1 MNFRKFICLFFL
13 VLSSFNSAQP
23 QERTKPVIHLGIM
36 AFTSPESYT
45 TYNKS
50 DDYMLRE
57 LPRIIQANLPHYKIE
72 TKILRTHELV
82 DEARKGKLDL
92 IFGSS
97 GCYASLLPDGI
108 YPLATIATNVAP
120 DPNRAVAGAFVVS
133 SSRKDLNTIEDLK
146 GKSAISGLR
155 NMYFNYQLPLSALT
169 DRKIDPENFF
179 SNWERVDYPVNK
191 VLSAVE
197 SGRKDVGL
205 IRACSIEMLPKEQQK
220 KFKVIEPVQ
229 NSPLHCLHTS
239 RLFPN
244 WTLGAMKWVPSDVA
258 TQISAALLTA
268 KPETDMGIHW
278 KIANSFSQIDDLYKS
293 LKTGRY
299 EYLNHWTLRGFMEKA
314 WPFLLAGLVGL
325 LGLILHLSRV
335 QALVTK
341 RTAQLKKEVVNRV
354 NLERQNRRIVEKFSN
369 LEKASTLGM
378 ISNMVAHELRQPL
391 SALSYSLFTLNMVF
405 EKEGISSEIA
415 EKAISKAKK
424 QVSRIS
430 SIVDHVYRYAK
441 DDRRTEPLS
450 LKTIIEQVVN
460 EIKISNPS
468 SVVHVH
474 TEEDV
479 LIQGNKLELQ
489 LALYN
494 VLKNAIEA
502 SENGAAEINIC
513 LQREKAQAVLSVSD
527 KSKSVSQDNLSKL
540 TDEFHSSK
548 AQGLGLGLPIVKS
561 IVDNHG
567 GSLKFKALEPRGLE
581 VTFVFPI
588 FANEH

>member
-1 MNFRKFICLFFL
+1 MNFRKFICLFLL
-13 VLSSFNSAQP
+13 VLPAFSMAQS
-23 QERTKPVIHLGIM
+23 QETTKPVIRLGIM

-57 LPRIIQANLPHYKIE
+57 LPRIIQTNLPRYKVE

-82 DEARKGKLDL
+82 REAREGKLDL

-133 SSRKDLNTIEDLK
+133 SLRKDLNTIEDLK
-146 GKSAISGLR
+146 GKTAISGLKD
-155 NMYFNYQLPLSALT
+155 MYFNYQLPLSALT
-169 DRKIDPENFF
+169 DRKINPDNFF
-179 SNWERVDYPVNK
+179 SNWERVDYPVHK

-197 SGRKDVGL
+197 SGQKDVGL
-205 IRACSIEMLPKEQQK
+205 IRACSIEMLPTEEQK
-220 KFKVIEPVQ
+220 KFKVIEPIQ

-278 KIANSFSQIDDLYKS
+278 KIANSFSQIDELYKS

-299 EYLNHWTLRGFMEKA
+299 EYLNHWTLGGFMEKA

-335 QALVTK
+335 QSLVTK

-354 NLERQNRRIVEKFSN
+354 NLERQNRRIIEKFSN

-405 EKEGISSEIA
+405 EKERISSEIA

-441 DDRRTEPLS
+441 DDRHTESLS
-450 LKTIIEQVVN
+450 LKTLIEQVVN

-468 SVVHVH
+468 SVVYVSA
-474 TEEDV
+474 EEV

-502 SENGAAEINIC
+502 SVNGEADISIA
-513 LQREKAQAVLSVSD
+513 LRREQAQAVLSVSD
-527 KSKSVSQDNLSKL
+527 KSKKISQENLAKL

-548 AQGLGLGLPIVKS
+548 GQGLGLGLPIVKS
-561 IVDNHG
+561 IIDNHG
-567 GSLKFKALEPRGLE
+567 GSLKFKAIEPRGLE

-588 FANEH
+588 FENEH

>member
-1 MNFRKFICLFFL
+1 MNFKKFICLFFL
-13 VLSSFNSAQP
+13 LLSAFNSVQS
-23 QERTKPVIHLGIM
+23 QETTKPIIRLGIM

-57 LPRIIQANLPHYKIE
+57 LPRIIQANLPNYKIE

-82 DEARKGKLDL
+82 KEAREGKLDL

-108 YPLATIATNVAP
+108 YPLATISTNVAP
-120 DPNRAVAGAFVVS
+120 DPNRAIAGAFVVS
-133 SSRKDLNTIEDLK
+133 SSRKDLNSIEDLK
-146 GKSAISGLR
+146 GKSAISGLKD
-155 NMYFNYQLPLSALT
+155 MYFNYQLPLSALT
-169 DRKIDPENFF
+169 DRKINPENFF
-179 SNWERVDYPVNK
+179 SNWERVDYPVHK

-205 IRACSIEMLPKEQQK
+205 IRACSIEMLPKEEQK

-244 WTLGAMKWVPSDVA
+244 WTLGAMKWVASDVA
-258 TQISAALLTA
+258 TQISGALLTA
-268 KPETDMGIHW
+268 KPETDIGIHW
-278 KIANSFSQIDDLYKS
+278 QIANSFSQIDDLYKS
-293 LKTGRY
+293 LKTGQY
-299 EYLNHWTLRGFMEKA
+299 EYLNHWTLKGFMKEA

-405 EKEGISSEIA
+405 EKERISSEIA

-430 SIVDHVYRYAK
+430 LIVDHVYRYAK
-441 DDRRTEPLS
+441 DDRHTESLS
-450 LKTIIEQVVN
+450 LKTLIEQVVN

-468 SVVHVH
+468 SVVYVSA
-474 TEEDV
+474 EEV

-502 SENGAAEINIC
+502 SVNGEADISIA
-513 LQREKAQAVLSVSD
+513 LRREQAQAVLSVSD
-527 KSKSVSQDNLSKL
+527 KSKKISQENLAKL

-548 AQGLGLGLPIVKS
+548 GQGLGLGLPIVKS
-561 IVDNHG
+561 IIDNHG
-567 GSLKFKALEPRGLE
+567 GSLKFKAIEPRGLE

-588 FANEH
+588 FENEH

>member
-1 MNFRKFICLFFL
+1 MNFRKFICLFL
-13 VLSSFNSAQP
+13 VFSTLSVVQS
-23 QERTKPVIHLGIM
+23 QEATKPIIRLGVM

-50 DDYMLRE
+50 DDYMIKE
-57 LPRIIQANLPHYKIE
+57 LPRIIQANLPHYKVE

-82 DEARKGKLDL
+82 KEARNGKLDL

-133 SSRKDLNTIEDLK
+133 SSRKDLNTIEDLR
-146 GKSAISGLR
+146 GKTAISGLKD
-155 NMYFNYQLPLSALT
+155 MYFNYQLPLSALT

-179 SNWERVDYPVNK
+179 SHWERVDYPVNK
-191 VLSAVE
+191 VLSAVG
-197 SGRKDVGL
+197 SGRIDVGL
-205 IRACSIEMLPKEQQK
+205 IRACSMEMLPKEEQK
-220 KFKVIEPVQ
+220 KFKVLEPVQ

-268 KPETDMGIHW
+268 KPETNMGIHW
-278 KIANSFSQIDDLYKS
+278 QIANSFSQIDDLFKS

-415 EKAISKAKK
+415 GKAISKAKK

-441 DDRRTEPLS
+441 EDRHTESLS
-450 LKTIIEQVVN
+450 LKTLIEQVVN
-460 EIKISNPS
+460 EIKVSNFS
-468 SVVHVH
+468 SAVQVQA
-474 TEEDV
+474 EKDV

-502 SENGAAEINIC
+502 SENGAAVITIC
-513 LQREKAQAVLSVSD
+513 LRREKAQAVLSVSD
-527 KSKSVSQDNLSKL
+527 KSKKINQENLPKL
-540 TDEFHSSK
+540 TNEFHTSK
-548 AQGLGLGLPIVKS
+548 GQGLGLGLPIVKS

-567 GSLKFKALEPRGLE
+567 GSLKFTALEPRGLK

-588 FANEH
+588 FENEH

>member
-1 MNFRKFICLFFL
+1 MNFRKFICLFL
-13 VLSSFNSAQP
+13 VFSALSVVQS
-23 QERTKPVIHLGIM
+23 QEATKPIIRLGVM

-50 DDYMLRE
+50 DDYMIKE
-57 LPRIIQANLPHYKIE
+57 LPRIIQANLPHYKVG

-82 DEARKGKLDL
+82 KEARDGKLDL

-120 DPNRAVAGAFVVS
+120 DPNRAVASAFVVS
-133 SSRKDLNTIEDLK
+133 SSRKDLNTIEDLR
-146 GKSAISGLR
+146 GKTAISGLKD
-155 NMYFNYQLPLSALT
+155 MYFNYQLPLSALT

-191 VLSAVE
+191 ALSAVE

-205 IRACSIEMLPKEQQK
+205 IRACSIEMLPKEEQK

-244 WTLGAMKWVPSDVA
+244 WTLDAMKWVPSDVA
-258 TQISAALLTA
+258 TQISAALLTS

-278 KIANSFSQIDDLYKS
+278 QIANSFSQIDDLYKS

-299 EYLNHWTLRGFMEKA
+299 EYLNHWALRGFMEKA

-430 SIVDHVYRYAK
+430 LIVDHVYRYAK
-441 DDRRTEPLS
+441 DDSHTESLS
-450 LKTIIEQVVN
+450 LKTLIEQVVN
-460 EIKISNPS
+460 EIKLSNS
-468 SVVHVH
+468 SSAVHVH
-474 TEEDV
+474 AEEDV

-502 SENGAAEINIC
+502 AENGAAEINIC
-513 LQREKAQAVLSVSD
+513 LRRDEAHAVLSVSD
-527 KSKSVSQDNLSKL
+527 KSKTISPEDLSKL

-548 AQGLGLGLPIVKS
+548 EKGLGLGLPIVKS

-567 GSLKFKALEPRGLE
+567 GSLKFKALEPRGFE
-581 VTFVFPI
+581 VIFVFPI
-588 FANEH
+588 FENEH

>member
-1 MNFRKFICLFFL
+1 MTFSR
-13 VLSSFNSAQP
+13 
-23 QERTKPVIHLGIM
+23 RLG
-36 AFTSPESYT
+36 
-45 TYNKS
+45 
-50 DDYMLRE
+50 
-57 LPRIIQANLPHYKIE
+57 
-72 TKILRTHELV
+72 
-82 DEARKGKLDL
+82 
-92 IFGSS
+92 
-97 GCYASLLPDGI
+97 SL
-108 YPLATIATNVAP
+108 
-120 DPNRAVAGAFVVS
+120 
-133 SSRKDLNTIEDLK
+133 RKDFNTIEDLK
-146 GKSAISGLR
+146 GKTAISGLKD
-155 NMYFNYQLPLSALT
+155 MYFNNQLPLSALT
-169 DRKIDPENFF
+169 DRKINPENFF
-179 SNWERVDYPVNK
+179 SNWERVDYPVHK

-205 IRACSIEMLPKEQQK
+205 IRACSIEMLPKEEQK

-229 NSPLHCLHTS
+229 NSPLHSLHTS

-278 KIANSFSQIDDLYKS
+278 QIANSFSQIDDLYKS

-299 EYLNHWTLRGFMEKA
+299 EYLNHWTLRSFMEKA
-314 WPFLLAGLVGL
+314 WPFLLASLVGL

-405 EKEGISSEIA
+405 EKERISSEIA

-430 SIVDHVYRYAK
+430 LIVDHVYRYAK
-441 DDRRTEPLS
+441 DDRHTESLS
-450 LKTIIEQVVN
+450 LKTLIEQVVN

-468 SVVHVH
+468 SVVYVSA
-474 TEEDV
+474 EEV

-502 SENGAAEINIC
+502 SVNGEADISIA
-513 LQREKAQAVLSVSD
+513 LRREQAQAVLSVSD
-527 KSKSVSQDNLSKL
+527 KSKKISQENLAKL

-548 AQGLGLGLPIVKS
+548 GQGLGLGLPIVKS
-561 IVDNHG
+561 IIDNHG
-567 GSLKFKALEPRGLE
+567 GSLKFKAIEPRGLE
-581 VTFVFPI
+581 VIFVFPI
-588 FANEH
+588 FENEH

>member
-1 MNFRKFICLFFL
+1 M
-13 VLSSFNSAQP
+13 AQS
-23 QERTKPVIHLGIM
+23 QETTKPVIRLGIM

-57 LPRIIQANLPHYKIE
+57 LPRIIQTNLPRYKVE

-82 DEARKGKLDL
+82 REAREGKLDL

-133 SSRKDLNTIEDLK
+133 SLRKDLNTIEDLK
-146 GKSAISGLR
+146 GKTAISGLKD
-155 NMYFNYQLPLSALT
+155 MYFNYQLPLSALT
-169 DRKIDPENFF
+169 DRKINPDNFF
-179 SNWERVDYPVNK
+179 SNWERVDYPVHK

-197 SGRKDVGL
+197 SGQKDVGL
-205 IRACSIEMLPKEQQK
+205 IRACSIEMLPTEEQK
-220 KFKVIEPVQ
+220 KFKVIEPIQ

-268 KPETDMGIHW
+268 RPETDMGIHW
-278 KIANSFSQIDDLYKS
+278 KIANSFSQIDELYKS

-299 EYLNHWTLRGFMEKA
+299 EYLNHWTLGGFMEKA

-335 QALVTK
+335 QSLVTK

-354 NLERQNRRIVEKFSN
+354 NLERQNRRIIEKFSN

-405 EKEGISSEIA
+405 EKERISSEIA

-441 DDRRTEPLS
+441 DDRHTGSLS
-450 LKTIIEQVVN
+450 LKTLIEQVVN

-468 SVVHVH
+468 SVVYVSA
-474 TEEDV
+474 EEV

-502 SENGAAEINIC
+502 SVNGEADISIA
-513 LQREKAQAVLSVSD
+513 LRREQAQAVLSVSD
-527 KSKSVSQDNLSKL
+527 KSKKISQENLAKL

-548 AQGLGLGLPIVKS
+548 GQGLGLGLPIVKS
-561 IVDNHG
+561 IIDNHG
-567 GSLKFKALEPRGLE
+567 GSLKFKAIEPRGLK

-588 FANEH
+588 FENEH

>member
-1 MNFRKFICLFFL
+1 MNFRKFICLFLL
-13 VLSSFNSAQP
+13 VLPAFSMAQS
-23 QERTKPVIHLGIM
+23 QETTKPVIRLGIM

-57 LPRIIQANLPHYKIE
+57 LPRIIQTNLPRYKVE

-82 DEARKGKLDL
+82 REAREGKLDL

-133 SSRKDLNTIEDLK
+133 SLRKDLNTIEDLK
-146 GKSAISGLR
+146 GKTAISGLKD
-155 NMYFNYQLPLSALT
+155 MYFNYQLPLSALT
-169 DRKIDPENFF
+169 DRKINPDNFF
-179 SNWERVDYPVNK
+179 SNWERVDYPVHK

-197 SGRKDVGL
+197 SGQKDVGL
-205 IRACSIEMLPKEQQK
+205 IRACSIEMLPTEEQK

-278 KIANSFSQIDDLYKS
+278 QIANSFSQIDDLYKS

-335 QALVTK
+335 QSLVTK

-354 NLERQNRRIVEKFSN
+354 NLERQNRRIIEKFSN

-415 EKAISKAKK
+415 GKAISKAKK

-441 DDRRTEPLS
+441 EDRHTESLS
-450 LKTIIEQVVN
+450 LKTLIEQVVN
-460 EIKISNPS
+460 EIKVSNFS
-468 SVVHVH
+468 SAVQVQA
-474 TEEDV
+474 EKDV

-502 SENGAAEINIC
+502 SENGAAVITIC
-513 LQREKAQAVLSVSD
+513 LRREKAQAVLSVSD
-527 KSKSVSQDNLSKL
+527 KSKKINQENLSKL
-540 TDEFHSSK
+540 TNEFHTSK
-548 AQGLGLGLPIVKS
+548 GQGLGLGLPIVKS

-567 GSLKFKALEPRGLE
+567 GSLKFTALEPRGLK

-588 FANEH
+588 FENEH

>member
-1 MNFRKFICLFFL
+1 MQHRD
-13 VLSSFNSAQP
+13 AP
-23 QERTKPVIHLGIM
+23 QI
-36 AFTSPESYT
+36 
-45 TYNKS
+45 
-50 DDYMLRE
+50 
-57 LPRIIQANLPHYKIE
+57 
-72 TKILRTHELV
+72 
-82 DEARKGKLDL
+82 
-92 IFGSS
+92 
-97 GCYASLLPDGI
+97 
-108 YPLATIATNVAP
+108 
-120 DPNRAVAGAFVVS
+120 
-133 SSRKDLNTIEDLK
+133 
-146 GKSAISGLR
+146 
-155 NMYFNYQLPLSALT
+155 
-169 DRKIDPENFF
+169 
-179 SNWERVDYPVNK
+179 
-191 VLSAVE
+191 
-197 SGRKDVGL
+197 
-205 IRACSIEMLPKEQQK
+205 
-220 KFKVIEPVQ
+220 KVIEPVQ
-229 NSPLHCLHTS
+229 NSPLHSLHTS

-278 KIANSFSQIDDLYKS
+278 QIANSFSQIDDLYKS

-314 WPFLLAGLVGL
+314 WPFLLASLVGL

-502 SENGAAEINIC
+502 SENGTAEINIC

-527 KSKSVSQDNLSKL
+527 KSKKINQENLSKL
-540 TDEFHSSK
+540 TNEFHTSK
-548 AQGLGLGLPIVKS
+548 GQGLGLGLPIVKS

-567 GSLKFKALEPRGLE
+567 GSLKFTALEPRGLK

-588 FANEH
+588 FENEH

>member
-1 MNFRKFICLFFL
+1 M
-13 VLSSFNSAQP
+13 AQS
-23 QERTKPVIHLGIM
+23 QETTKPVIRLGIM

-57 LPRIIQANLPHYKIE
+57 LPRIIQTNLPRYKVE

-82 DEARKGKLDL
+82 REAREGKLDL

-133 SSRKDLNTIEDLK
+133 SLRKDLNTIEDLK
-146 GKSAISGLR
+146 GKTAISGLKD
-155 NMYFNYQLPLSALT
+155 MYFNYQLPLSALT
-169 DRKIDPENFF
+169 DRKINPDNFF
-179 SNWERVDYPVNK
+179 SNWERVDYPVHK

-197 SGRKDVGL
+197 SGQKDVGL
-205 IRACSIEMLPKEQQK
+205 IRACSIEMLPTEEQK
-220 KFKVIEPVQ
+220 KFKVIEPIQ

-244 WTLGAMKWVPSDVA
+244 WTFGAMKWVPSDVA

-278 KIANSFSQIDDLYKS
+278 KIANSFSQIDELYKS

-299 EYLNHWTLRGFMEKA
+299 EYLNHWTLGGFMEKA

-335 QALVTK
+335 QSLVTK

-354 NLERQNRRIVEKFSN
+354 NLERQNRRIIEKFSN

-405 EKEGISSEIA
+405 EKERISSEIA

-441 DDRRTEPLS
+441 DDRHTESLP
-450 LKTIIEQVVN
+450 LKTLIEQVVN

-468 SVVHVH
+468 SVVYVSA
-474 TEEDV
+474 EEV

-502 SENGAAEINIC
+502 SVNGEADISIA
-513 LQREKAQAVLSVSD
+513 LRREQAQAVLSVSD
-527 KSKSVSQDNLSKL
+527 KSKKISQENLAKL

-548 AQGLGLGLPIVKS
+548 GQGLGLGLPIVKS
-561 IVDNHG
+561 IIDNHG
-567 GSLKFKALEPRGLE
+567 GSLKFKAIEPRGLE

-588 FANEH
+588 FENEH